1 MATTASAPAPGMA
14 NCTAAVIWPQAASNG
29 SAPSSIAARSATG
42 RAPCSSTP
50 ARWPTAGAGAPSG
63 RWAGSA
69 AARAGARRR
78 LRAPPGGGALGGLVR
93 AGLAL
98 LLAAGVLLGHWAGS
112 DTSLASALS
121 QAAHYLPA
129 GQRLE
134 S

>member
-14 NCTAAVIWPQAASNG
+14 NCTAAVIWPQAALNG

-50 ARWPTAGAGAPSG
+50 ARWPTAGAGA
-63 RWAGSA
+63 AG
-69 AARAGARRR
+69 GP
-78 LRAPPGGGALGGLVR
+78 LRAPPVLRALGGLLR

-98 LLAAGVLLGHWAGS
+98 LLVAGVLLWHWAGS

-121 QAAHYLPA
+121 QAAH
-129 GQRLE
+129 
-134 S
+134 